1 MRYLAVDKDRLGA
14 KVAMDELDVVV
25 QELETLRD
33 LEQSLLDLCDRRI
46 KKVGVRLTGND
57 TVADDV
63 TSRSLS
69 W

>member
-1 MRYLAVDKDRLGA
+1 
-14 KVAMDELDVVV
+14 MDELDVVV